1 MPLGKR
7 KEGKSSCEHANY
19 KSLMITLVVTNR
31 GVLTCGM
38 LLAGCTWS
46 VLKLLM
52 ESMDLWCMTP
62 WKVLSRLR
70 DNLSVKTEMF
80 PNLNIS
86 LLHE

>member
-1 MPLGKR
+1 
-7 KEGKSSCEHANY
+7 
-19 KSLMITLVVTNR
+19 MITLVVTNR

-38 LLAGCTWS
+38 VLAGCTWS
-46 VLKLLM
+46 VLKLFM

-62 WKVLSRLR
+62 WKVSSKLC